1 MSEHTYKGCTITIHQ
16 DDDAESPREYD
27 NLGTMVCCHGRYN
40 LGDRSVQPED
50 INPTL
55 AEFGDDMISLPLYLY
70 DHSGITM
77 NTTGFSCP
85 WDSGQVGRICVSRE
99 RVVAEYGKDYTVEQ
113 IESILR
119 SEVEEYDKYIRGEVY
134 GYEIQ
139 FADDVDPDSCWGFIG
154 YDHCMEAA
162 RDAINCEMS

>member
-77 NTTGFSCP
+77 NTTGRNAAVVTSGMVDAFVLAANVWLQNMVKTTLFSRLNQYFVVKSKNTTNTYAVKFTGTRYSLP
-85 WDSGQVGRICVSRE
+85 MMLIQIHVGDLSDMITAWKQQGTRLIV
-99 RVVAEYGKDYTVEQ
+99 K
-113 IESILR
+113 
-119 SEVEEYDKYIRGEVY
+119 
-134 GYEIQ
+134 
-139 FADDVDPDSCWGFIG
+139 
-154 YDHCMEAA
+154 
-162 RDAINCEMS
+162 